1 TQARQLPYSCKLTR
15 KTLRS
20 HEHITMGHGFSD
32 SRRQGL
38 CVQKNTNSSLFC
50 AFHEVE
56 LSFDM
61 SPVNQEP
68 GHTIQNFVWNLVCA
82 QNVHISGC
90 HIRLLSPST
99 LLDHDKGELGHGSFL
114 ENDMV
119 HV

>member
-1 TQARQLPYSCKLTR
+1 
-15 KTLRS
+15 
-20 HEHITMGHGFSD
+20 
-32 SRRQGL
+32 
-38 CVQKNTNSSLFC
+38 
-50 AFHEVE
+50 
-56 LSFDM
+56 M

-114 ENDMV
+114 ENEMV
-119 HV
+119 HVDAFVANRAHDFVAAPVVCRFTHETRRHSPAGKRHDGSSSGTS